1 MRNEYDAKIYELN
14 EDISILKKQLKQ
26 KDLSLSLSTQAH
38 KQNEHLD
45 LIQEL
50 NDKNQ
55 ALVNELKNVKIFN
68 LWTVCVKKEKL
79 NFA

>member
-1 MRNEYDAKIYELN
+1 MKRLIESIRNEYEAKLYELN

-26 KDLSLSLSTQAH
+26 KDLNSNLNTQFH

-55 ALVNELKNVKIFN
+55 LLVNELKNVIF
-68 LWTVCVKKEKL
+68 LT
-79 NFA
+79 

>member
-1 MRNEYDAKIYELN
+1 MKRLIESIRNEYEAKLYELN

-26 KDLSLSLSTQAH
+26 KDLNSNLNTQFH

-55 ALVNELKNVKIFN
+55 LLVNELKNVIFFN
-68 LWTVCVKKEKL
+68 IQ
-79 NFA
+79 